1 MLLLKMENVLE
12 KSFLNSSENAPRSAQ
27 SVVSS
32 PDGLND
38 EGAPTSAGQVVE
50 KTLSNLLFRHF
61 PVLNVLLALSH

>member
-1 MLLLKMENVLE
+1 MCQEAVVLGQSQSADIAEKMLLLKTENVLE

-38 EGAPTSAGQVVE
+38 
-50 KTLSNLLFRHF
+50 
-61 PVLNVLLALSH
+61 

>member
-1 MLLLKMENVLE
+1 MLILQKKMLLLKTENVLE

-38 EGAPTSAGQVVE
+38 
-50 KTLSNLLFRHF
+50 
-61 PVLNVLLALSH
+61 